1 MKKTLIACGIAALM
15 LSACGGNHTKEVD
28 SIQILSEQYEEATD
42 FNDSLMLLMGD
53 IYTGLDSINQQEGL
67 LYSLNGTERVDRRDE
82 IRQNLSALKARL
94 AANRN
99 LLEQMEAK
107 LKASDSQ
114 NSVLAKTI
122 QQLKDRIAAQDE
134 KIARLTADLDSARVQ
149 IQDLNNQ
156 VAEGQEQLKN
166 ETEAKEEAQAQA
178 IAAEN
183 EANRVYYVIG
193 TNSEL
198 KKNRILEKKFLG
210 ATKVLQG
217 DVDANYFTTADK
229 RNITS
234 IPTNSKK
241 IKVWS
246 NMPQNSYEIVDAA
259 NGTKVLRI
267 LDPTLFWSKTPYLV
281 IQVD

>member
-166 ETEAKEEAQAQA
+166 ETEAQEEAQAQA

-241 IKVWS
+241 IKIWS

>member
-241 IKVWS
+241 IKIWS